1 MKGSKKS
8 PRPLKQRIFE
18 IIIIQFL
25 ILNIVYILMER
36 GIARIYNQLI
46 LSESADKLT
55 LYTKTVERN
64 LTDLAQLS
72 IDIVGNSTIQ
82 ENLKTSKDNPGTYE
96 AYVAMKALNDLFF
109 NITVNIQNLSAT
121 YFIFDSGYRMNILNR
136 SLIQPREKFLEE
148 VRQEA
153 VKKKGR
159 NIWRIDPEN
168 PTMIVFAKSIRS
180 IYPIDS
186 FRSYGV
192 LILYLN
198 PEILVPYGN
207 RSKENSDSRLICYV
221 NGLQYDYDNPIYKE
235 ARIASLLAEPPEANI
250 MLDTNAKTVYRRIDS
265 KVDGWTFIHIM
276 DMDNVMKKVS
286 LANTWYYAI
295 YFILGITIIIAINR
309 IIRETCNPLT
319 RMSKLMLNSKD
330 DMLETLP
337 EPEKQ
342 TVQEISD
349 FTTSYN
355 IMITRINKLITE
367 VYQKQLT
374 IADIRYKMLQKQI
387 NPHFLYNTL
396 ETIHW
401 NAVAS
406 QDQPT
411 AEMTLALSNLLR
423 SSIKKPDIIS
433 LGEELELLHDYIV
446 IEQIR
451 FEDRL
456 EFSINEGD
464 IDKTQMLPK
473 MTIQPIVENC
483 IRHQLEKHR
492 GVCKINLSFIK
503 KEKSLLIKISDNG
516 TTTDTDKI
524 NRIIEGTEQTE
535 SNSFGLQNIQ
545 YRLQILFGHKYGLR
559 AFPEK
564 NEDGSRTGTTL
575 QISLPYTSGEQ
586 EYEQKEHQ
594 DFSRR

>member
-1 MKGSKKS
+1 
-8 PRPLKQRIFE
+8 
-18 IIIIQFL
+18 
-25 ILNIVYILMER
+25 MER
-36 GIARIYNQLI
+36 GIARIYNELI

-64 LTDLAQLS
+64 LKDLGQLS

-82 ENLKTSKDNPGTYE
+82 TNLKTSKDNPGTYE

-109 NITVNIQNLSAT
+109 NVTVNIQHVSAT
-121 YFIFDSGYRMNILNR
+121 YFIFDSDYRMNILNR
-136 SLIQPREKFLEE
+136 SLIQPREEFLEE

-153 VKKKGR
+153 VNKKGR

-180 IYPIDS
+180 IYPIDA

-192 LILYLN
+192 LIMYLN
-198 PEILVPYGN
+198 PEILVPYGYMTE
-207 RSKENSDSRLICYV
+207 ENHDSRLICYI
-221 NGLQYDYDNPIYKE
+221 NGMQYDYDNPIYKE
-235 ARIASLLAEPPEANI
+235 PRIASLLAEPPEADI
-250 MLDTNAKTVYRRIDS
+250 MLDTNAKTVYRRINS

-276 DMDNVMKKVS
+276 DMDTAMKKVS
-286 LANTWYYAI
+286 LANTWYYVI
-295 YFILGITIIIAINR
+295 YFLLGIVIIISINR

-319 RMSKLMLNSKD
+319 RMSKLMLNAKD

-337 EPEKQ
+337 VPKQ
-342 TVQEISD
+342 QIVQEIAD

-355 IMITRINKLITE
+355 IMITRINRLITE

-374 IADIRYKMLQKQI
+374 IADIKYKMLQKQI

-456 EFSINEGD
+456 EFSIDEGNV
-464 IDKTQMLPK
+464 DKTQMLPK

-492 GVCKINLSFIK
+492 GVCSIFLSFMIK
-503 KEKSLLIKISDNG
+503 GKNLLIQITDNG
-516 TTTDTDKI
+516 MTTDTDKI

-545 YRLQILFGHKYGLR
+545 YRLQILFGTQYGIR
-559 AFPEK
+559 ALPEIDK
-564 NEDGSRTGTTL
+564 EGKRTGTSL
-575 QISLPYTSGEQ
+575 QVCIPYNSGEQ
-586 EYEQKEHQ
+586 KYEQKE
-594 DFSRR
+594 